1 MCGRYT
7 LTADPE
13 AIVARFGHELAGP
26 EGTHRFNIAPT
37 EPILTVVRE
46 RAEDEPKLRLL
57 RWGLVPGWAD
67 DVKMGAKMINARS
80 ETVGTKEPFR
90 RYVDKWGGRCLI
102 VADGFYEWQKPED
115 RKQPRQPFRFTVD
128 DGGPFAMAGL
138 WARSKIDGEWLASAT
153 ILTTAANPLVARVHD
168 RMPVILPDRE
178 AEAAWLAPGV
188 SGAEALALCV
198 PLDPA
203 RMTASAVSRRVNGI
217 DPDNEGPD
225 LLVPD
230 PPVEGEPALTLF

>member
-13 AIVARFGHELAGP
+13 ALIARFGHPIGSP
-26 EGTHRFNIAPT
+26 EGTARYNVAPT
-37 EPILTVVRE
+37 EPILAVVRE
-46 RAEDEPKLRLL
+46 QAEDEPHVRLL

-67 DVKMGAKMINARS
+67 SLKIGAKMINARS
-80 ETVGTKEPFR
+80 ETVPTKEPFR
-90 RYVDKWGGRCLI
+90 RLVEKATGRCLI
-102 VADGFYEWQKPED
+102 LADGFYEWQKPED

-128 DGGPFAMAGL
+128 GGGPFAMAGL
-138 WARSKIDGEWLASAT
+138 WARSKIEDEWIHSAT
-153 ILTTAANPLVARVHD
+153 ILTTTANPLVARIHD
-168 RMPVILPDRE
+168 RMPVILPDAE
-178 AEAAWLAPGV
+178 AEEAWLGPGV
-188 SGAEALALCV
+188 SGEEAMALCR

-203 RMTASAVSRRVNGI
+203 RMTVTPVSRRVNGI

-230 PPVEGEPALTLF
+230 PPAEGEPALTLF

>member
-13 AIVARFGHELAGP
+13 ALIARFGHRIAIL
-26 EGTHRFNIAPT
+26 EGTGRYNIAPT
-37 EPILTVVRE
+37 EPILAVVRE
-46 RAEDEPKLRLL
+46 RAEEEPRVRLL

-67 DVKMGAKMINARS
+67 SLKVGAKMINARS
-80 ETVGTKEPFR
+80 ETVPTKEPFR
-90 RYVDKWGGRCLI
+90 RLVEKATGRCLI
-102 VADGFYEWQKPED
+102 LADGFYEWQKPED

-138 WARSKIDGEWLASAT
+138 WARSKIEDEWVHSAT
-153 ILTTAANPLVARVHD
+153 ILTTAANPLVARIHD
-168 RMPVILPDRE
+168 RMPVILPDGE
-178 AEAAWLAPGV
+178 AEEAWLAPGV
-188 SGAEALALCV
+188 SGEEALALCR
-198 PLDPA
+198 PLDPG
-203 RMTASAVSRRVNGI
+203 RMTVTPVSRRVNGI

-230 PPVEGEPALTLF
+230 PPTEDEPALTLF